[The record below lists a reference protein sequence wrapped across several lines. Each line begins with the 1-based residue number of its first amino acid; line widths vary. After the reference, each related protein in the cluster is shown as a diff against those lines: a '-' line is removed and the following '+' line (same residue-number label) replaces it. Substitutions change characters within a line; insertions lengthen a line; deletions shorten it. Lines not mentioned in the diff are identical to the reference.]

1 MAKSCW
7 QDHTHQLS
15 TIMVIYKKTERGAL
29 ENQNTS
35 DHVLEIT
42 HVRVS
47 SSTVLSNSNNLRA
60 GRDNFHTSHFCTK
73 LENKRPTMTTITTI
87 TGSSSALLYTR
98 RDNMTQNN
106 RSSLKLL
113 LRISWQSFSVSLEP
127 LLRMNNADGNAPRV
141 DFFFFLEKQCLVNN
155 LLLLCYY

>member
-1 MAKSCW
+1 MVKSCG

-15 TIMVIYKKTERGAL
+15 TIMVIYKKTESGAL

-73 LENKRPTMTTITTI
+73 LENERPTMTRITMLVTQVLSLHYSILEEIICHETIVQ
-87 TGSSSALLYTR
+87 L
-98 RDNMTQNN
+98 
-106 RSSLKLL
+106 
-113 LRISWQSFSVSLEP
+113 
-127 LLRMNNADGNAPRV
+127 
-141 DFFFFLEKQCLVNN
+141 
-155 LLLLCYY
+155 

>member
-1 MAKSCW
+1 
-7 QDHTHQLS
+7 
-15 TIMVIYKKTERGAL
+15 MVIYKKTESGAL

-73 LENKRPTMTTITTI
+73 LEEGQQSIKITVHLI
-87 TGSSSALLYTR
+87 T
-98 RDNMTQNN
+98 
-106 RSSLKLL
+106 K
-113 LRISWQSFSVSLEP
+113 
-127 LLRMNNADGNAPRV
+127 
-141 DFFFFLEKQCLVNN
+141 KH
-155 LLLLCYY
+155 